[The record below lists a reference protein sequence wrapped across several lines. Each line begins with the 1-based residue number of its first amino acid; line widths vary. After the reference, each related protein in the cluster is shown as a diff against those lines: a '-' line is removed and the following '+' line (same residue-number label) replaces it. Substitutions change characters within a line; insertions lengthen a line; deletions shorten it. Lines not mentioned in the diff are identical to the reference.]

1 MNQRE
6 KKFALPAQLTKL
18 NSAVETLAHLDFQD
32 PDRVQ
37 ATVQRIRWELAE
49 VNLDLCE
56 ILNAPET
63 A

>member
-6 KKFALPAQLTKL
+6 RKFALPAQLAKL
-18 NSAVETLAHLDFQD
+18 NSAVEVLAHMDFQD
-32 PDRVQ
+32 PERVR